1 MHLLEVNIVELHERI
16 RKIRTDLELTQQQYA
31 DKLGISRDTVNNLER
46 GRMQIK
52 EMYLRLIC
60 KTFRVNYF
68 WLTEEKGD
76 PYISVPDILMD
87 DVIEKYGLD
96 DLDKELIEE
105 YVKLKPETRT
115 AIKTYL
121 LNIFNKKTPE

>member
-1 MHLLEVNIVELHERI
+1 MELHERI

-105 YVKLKPETRT
+105 YVKLLSL
-115 AIKTYL
+115 IH
-121 LNIFNKKTPE
+121 I

>member
-1 MHLLEVNIVELHERI
+1 MELHEKI

>member
-1 MHLLEVNIVELHERI
+1 MELHERI